1 MGPHPFVF
9 LLRPLFLVVREQ
21 PGIVL
26 GCEGLL
32 GVPKQLAVLNVS
44 VFIEQRSVLGM
55 SRDMLSRHSM
65 FVETSKNFRGC
76 YSVAVGA
83 KEEEFA
89 IILQAKAAQEE
100 HEAASIGVC
109 RGLLR

>member
-1 MGPHPFVF
+1 
-9 LLRPLFLVVREQ
+9 
-21 PGIVL
+21 
-26 GCEGLL
+26 
-32 GVPKQLAVLNVS
+32 
-44 VFIEQRSVLGM
+44 M